1 MPTSA
6 QRTVLAVV
14 LEVVRGPLIVML
26 VACGGLCMLNRALQ
40 ALEADR
46 IIGAV
51 GETIA
56 GLRGGLAPSFAR
68 R

>member
-1 MPTSA
+1 M
-6 QRTVLAVV
+6 
-14 LEVVRGPLIVML
+14 IVML